1 MYFNRGVTRKRG
13 SKCAKGAGRKQK
25 LSGSRGAKSR
35 LVLRFEVTEPDSV
48 NGTGIHLCGARRYAS
63 KDIGRSHLFS
73 VYFRMVVFTSGE
85 A

>member
-1 MYFNRGVTRKRG
+1 MCFNRGCHQKKG

-48 NGTGIHLCGARRYAS
+48 NGTGIHLCGARPTLQKTLGAVTCS
-63 KDIGRSHLFS
+63 QCTFGW
-73 VYFRMVVFTSGE
+73 
-85 A
+85 